1 MSLSPSP
8 KPIIGLTSSFCTHAT
23 YKMRLAGVGL
33 RYISAIYAA
42 GGLPVVLPSD
52 APVEEAAYLLERID
66 GLLLTGGGDIAP
78 ERYGGQPHPK
88 VYGTNAARDAL
99 EIALANAAVERGV
112 PFLGICRG
120 IQVLNV
126 ALGGTLYEDLADQ
139 FPHAL
144 RHRSDPVTEREMLAH
159 GIKAE
164 KESRLVRLLGE
175 TEFEV
180 NSLHHQGIRD
190 VAAGLKV
197 SAWAPD
203 GLVEAVELPDHP
215 FGLAVQWHPEWL
227 YQEHPLQQALFC
239 GLVGAAAAHRG

>member
-1 MSLSPSP
+1 MSASS
-8 KPIIGLTSSFCTHAT
+8 KPIIALTSSFCTHAT
-23 YKMRLAGVGL
+23 YEMRMAAVGR
-33 RYISAIYAA
+33 RYIDAIYAS
-42 GGLPVVLPSD
+42 GGLPLVLPSD
-52 APVEEAAYLLERID
+52 APPEEAAYLLERVD
-66 GLLLTGGGDIAP
+66 GLLLTGGGDIDPA
-78 ERYGGQPHPK
+78 RYGGQPHAQ
-88 VYGTNAARDAL
+88 VYGVKPARDAL
-99 EIALANAAVERGV
+99 EIALVEAAVARGV

-126 ALGGTLYEDLADQ
+126 ALGGTLYEDLASQ
-139 FPHAL
+139 YPNAL
-144 RHRSDPVTEREMLAH
+144 RHRTDPVRERTLLVH

-190 VAAGLKV
+190 VAPGLKV
-197 SAWAPD
+197 TAHAPD

-227 YQEHPLQQALFC
+227 YQEHPLHQALFC
-239 GLVGAAAAHRG
+239 GLVGAAAARRG